1 MTDAQ
6 PHDYEKPAREA
17 VASALKEL
25 SSGWPEKAALI
36 TCQQISHAA
45 QVAKDPHAAVVA
57 VCRGALSG
65 VLLSNQNLPDAV
77 LKLLEKLPDT
87 SLIMRSGPEELMSW
101 VLEGAA
107 DVTLVAGPS
116 ARDAISAKIEE
127 KFMGVG
133 PVFDALCEKAR
144 LKG

>member
-1 MTDAQ
+1 MTDT
-6 PHDYEKPAREA
+6 PGHDYEKQAHEA
-17 VASALKEL
+17 VVSALGQL

-45 QVAKDPHAAVVA
+45 QVAKDPRAAVVA

-107 DVTLVAGPS
+107 DVTPMAGP
-116 ARDAISAKIEE
+116 AVRDAISAKIEE

-133 PVFDALCEKAR
+133 PVFDALCEKAK
-144 LKG
+144 LKN